1 MEELYSDIQD
11 LLQLEEA
18 DPCDYV
24 ESAPEQEAD
33 LLETKIEEENI

>member
-18 DPCDYV
+18 DPYNND
-24 ESAPEQEAD
+24 ESAPEQEAE